1 MKTMVVGGAGF
12 IGSHLCDALLANGHK
27 VVCVDNFSLGTKE
40 NIRHLQKNDKF
51 TLYET
56 DAADKNALDEV
67 FDKTKPEIVYHLA
80 ANSDIQASAVNP
92 DVEYRNTYTTT
103 YNVLYC
109 MRKYGIKKLLFASTS
124 AVYGDKRDVILDEN
138 TPNLSPISYYGA
150 AKLGSEAL
158 ISAFT
163 YMNDLCSLIFRFPN
177 VIGPRLTHGVLFDFI
192 RKLQKDGSHLEIL
205 GDGRQT
211 KPYIYVTDLINAII
225 RFTLADDVKRTG
237 VSLYNL
243 GVDGETSVTHIAD
256 MLCEEMGLNAVQYHY
271 TGGEG
276 GWKGDV
282 PRFRYCI
289 DKIHKEGWK
298 AEYTS
303 DEAVRKTI
311 QNVLN
316 TSSF

>member
-40 NIRHLQKNDKF
+40 NIRHLQKDDKF

-109 MRKYGIKKLLFASTS
+109 MRKYGIKKLFFASTS